1 MALDIRIDREVCM
14 GSGNCVFYV
23 PGVLDL
29 DDDGIAIVVDPSAGE
44 HDQIILAARG
54 CPTQAIS
61 VFSGEEKI
69 V

>member
-1 MALDIRIDREVCM
+1 MALDIRIDRDVCM

-29 DDDGIAIVVDPSAGE
+29 DEEGIAIVLDASAGPD
-44 HDQIILAARG
+44 DQIILAARG
-54 CPTQAIS
+54 CPTQAIA
-61 VFSGEEKI
+61 VFSGDEKI

>member
-1 MALDIRIDREVCM
+1 M

-29 DDDGIAIVVDPSAGE
+29 DDDGIAVVLDPNAGE
-44 HDQIILAARG
+44 PDQIILAARG

-61 VFSGEEKI
+61 VFRGEEKI